1 MLIGVFVLIK
11 YLIENLLDLVRQNM
25 EIGYKEQ

>member
-1 MLIGVFVLIK
+1 MLVGVFVLIK
-11 YLIENLLDLVRQNM
+11 YLIENLLDLVSQYM